1 MGLVIPVRDTFDGDA
16 LANLR
21 SIGAKFVRG
30 RRVKSP
36 AFENTCAGL
45 AIFDVNRNGRIALV
59 FITNNNGSVNFIIRL
74 PLARRSGGGSNLG
87 EISAFCFGDATL
99 IFGRIVFK
107 RSVQDEVNRLE
118 AEKQRQEYE
127 LRLLLLPRDPD
138 ADKNVVMEIRQ
149 GAGGDEAA
157 LFGAMLMR
165 MYMRYAERHGWKTE
179 MLEASMTELGG
190 VKEAVFAITGEGA
203 FSRLKYESG
212 VHRVQRIPVTES
224 NGKRQ
229 TSTATVAV
237 LPEAEEVDVKIN
249 PDDLRIDVYR
259 ASGHGGQYINK
270 TDSAVRITHIPSGIV
285 VTCQDEKSQLK
296 NKEKAMRVLRARL
309 YEKLQEEKDAAYA
322 SDRRAQV
329 GTGDRSERI
338 RTYNFNEGR
347 VTDHRIGKTIYAI
360 DAFVDGDMDDIIDP
374 LIYADQQEQ
383 LRALGQGEWQRG

>member
-1 MGLVIPVRDTFDGDA
+1 M
-16 LANLR
+16 
-21 SIGAKFVRG
+21 
-30 RRVKSP
+30 
-36 AFENTCAGL
+36 
-45 AIFDVNRNGRIALV
+45 
-59 FITNNNGSVNFIIRL
+59 
-74 PLARRSGGGSNLG
+74 
-87 EISAFCFGDATL
+87 
-99 IFGRIVFK
+99 
-107 RSVQDEVNRLE
+107 
-118 AEKQRQEYE
+118 
-127 LRLLLLPRDPD
+127 
-138 ADKNVVMEIRQ
+138 
-149 GAGGDEAA
+149 
-157 LFGAMLMR
+157 
-165 MYMRYAERHGWKTE
+165 
-179 MLEASMTELGG
+179 
-190 VKEAVFAITGEGA
+190 
-203 FSRLKYESG
+203 
-212 VHRVQRIPVTES
+212 HRVQRIPVTES